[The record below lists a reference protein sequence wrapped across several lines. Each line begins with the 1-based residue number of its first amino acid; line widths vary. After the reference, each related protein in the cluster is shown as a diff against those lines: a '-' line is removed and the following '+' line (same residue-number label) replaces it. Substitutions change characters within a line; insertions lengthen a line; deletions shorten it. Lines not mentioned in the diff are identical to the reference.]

1 MKYRSNPRPTL
12 ALLAL
17 ATLVASV
24 LAAFSAAADP
34 NPGQVAHDRRTLS
47 AASVRAAGST
57 MPTRHSAMRR
67 QLHSLQ
73 MPFFSFQP
81 LG

>member
-1 MKYRSNPRPTL
+1 MKHRPNTRPTL

-17 ATLVASV
+17 ATLVVSV

-34 NPGQVAHDRRTLS
+34 NPGQAAHDRQALS
-47 AASVRAAGST
+47 AAPLRAAGST
-57 MPTRHSAMRR
+57 TPTRRSAIRR